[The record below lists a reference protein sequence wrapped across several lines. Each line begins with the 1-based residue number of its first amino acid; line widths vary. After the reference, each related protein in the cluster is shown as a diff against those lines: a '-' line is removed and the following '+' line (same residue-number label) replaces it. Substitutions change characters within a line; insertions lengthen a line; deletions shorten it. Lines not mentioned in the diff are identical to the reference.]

1 MNGRGVFM
9 NYEKCSDETL
19 IDMYRVGNETAIE
32 TLFDR
37 YKNLVRKK
45 AKAMYIAGGDSDDL
59 IQEGMIGLY
68 KAARGYDESKGTFC
82 SFASLCIDRQIMTA
96 VTASNREKN
105 VPLNNYVSFEM
116 PAYNDDDNEN
126 VMKLADVIT
135 PAADQNPEFI
145 FIDNEYTRTFEEK
158 LQKELSS
165 LEKEVLHY
173 HMEGKDYRHIAQIL
187 DKPAK
192 SIDNALQRIKAK
204 ANKIR

>member
-1 MNGRGVFM
+1 M

-135 PAADQNPEFI
+135 PTADQNPEFI

-173 HMEGKDYRHIAQIL
+173 HMEGKDYRQIAQIL

>member
-1 MNGRGVFM
+1 M

-68 KAARGYDESKGTFC
+68 KAARGYDESKGASFC

-135 PAADQNPEFI
+135 PVSDQNPEFI
-145 FIDNEYTRTFEEK
+145 FIDNEYTRSFEEK

-173 HMEGKDYRHIAQIL
+173 HLEGKDYRQIAQIL

-192 SIDNALQRIKAK
+192 SIDNALQRIKSK

>member
-1 MNGRGVFM
+1 MIGRGVFM

-165 LEKEVLHY
+165 LEKEVLHF
-173 HMEGKDYRHIAQIL
+173 HMEGKDYRQIAQIL

>member
-1 MNGRGVFM
+1 MK
-9 NYEKCSDETL
+9 YEKCSDETL

-68 KAARGYDESKGTFC
+68 KAARGYDESKGASFC

-116 PAYNDDDNEN
+116 PAYNDDNDN

-135 PAADQNPEFI
+135 PASNQNPEFI
-145 FIDNEYTRTFEEK
+145 FIDNEYTKSFEEK
-158 LQKELSS
+158 LISQLSAF
-165 LEKEVLHY
+165 EKNVLHY
-173 HMEGKDYRHIAQIL
+173 HMEGKDYRQIADIL
-187 DKPAK
+187 AK
-192 SIDNALQRIKAK
+192 TPKSVDNALQRIKSK

>member
-1 MNGRGVFM
+1 M

-82 SFASLCIDRQIMTA
+82 SFAGLCIDRQIMTA

-135 PAADQNPEFI
+135 PTADQNPEFI

-173 HMEGKDYRHIAQIL
+173 HMEGKDYRKIAQIL